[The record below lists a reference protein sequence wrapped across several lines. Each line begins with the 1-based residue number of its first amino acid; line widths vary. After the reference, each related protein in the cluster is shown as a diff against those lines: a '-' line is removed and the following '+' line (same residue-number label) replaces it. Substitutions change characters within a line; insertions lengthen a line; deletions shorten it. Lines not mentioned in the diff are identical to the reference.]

1 MKQANQSSSTEVL
14 ASKKL
19 LSQGWDFLRHKN
31 INDAIKISQHLN
43 KYHPNNGDGW
53 HFTAQV
59 ALTIGNLNAA
69 KQSFKNACK
78 LVPTRIAW
86 KISLA
91 DTYYNAREI
100 EQVKSI
106 LLDVD
111 ELTLTASQHN
121 QVALLFSQINLY
133 EQSIKHYQEA
143 ISLEPNNHT
152 HHYSLATVYR
162 YAGDLAKAE
171 TSLTKAIECNV
182 NDIDAHALR
191 VDVQKQTPDHNHI
204 ESLTALLEQS
214 GSAKQLPATQLM
226 AKDKVQIYFALAKS
240 YEDLDDSAKSFEY
253 LQQGAKL
260 RRQHIEY
267 NIEQDQNIMEDISHN
282 FDQHWWSNTPTLKQS
297 YISGTMITPI
307 FVIGMPRTGSTLIDR
322 MLSSGTEVLNAGELS
337 DFSRLLTEQVQQVF
351 GAEIKNKQQFIKAAS
366 QIDFEKLGND
376 YLASVEAQ
384 FAHLG
389 LGKSVHYFSDKL
401 PFNFL
406 YTGLIQKALPHAKII
421 HITRE
426 PIDTCYAVFK
436 TLFQQ
441 AYPFSYDQKEL
452 AEYFIAYKKLMAH
465 WQQLADRAKLNIHT
479 VSYEQIVAEPKKVA
493 ELLYQFCGLTWQAVY
508 ADMQN
513 NNAAVTTASAS
524 QVRQPIHKDS
534 VQKWRKYE
542 QQLTPLKQQLEQAGI
557 SCD

>member
-1 MKQANQSSSTEVL
+1 MKQTNQTPSTEAL
-14 ASKKL
+14 SLQKL
-19 LSQGWDFLRHKN
+19 LSQGWGVLRHKQ
-31 INDAIKISQHLN
+31 INDAIKISQQLN
-43 KYHPNNGDGW
+43 KSYPNNGDGW

-59 ALTIGNLNAA
+59 ALALGNLKAA

-91 DTYYNAREI
+91 NAYYNSREI
-100 EQVKSI
+100 EQVKSS
-106 LLDVD
+106 LLDV
-111 ELTLTASQHN
+111 EKLTLTATLHN
-121 QVALLFSQINLY
+121 QVALLFSQIHLY
-133 EQSIKHYQEA
+133 EKSIEHYQKA
-143 ISLEPNNHT
+143 ITLEPSNYT
-152 HHYSLATVYR
+152 HHYSLGTVYR
-162 YAGDLAKAE
+162 YAGNLEQAE
-171 TSLTKAIECNV
+171 ASLTKAIECKG

-191 VDVQKQTPDHNHI
+191 VDLQKQTPSHNHI
-204 ESLTALLEQS
+204 EELNALLEES
-214 GSAKQLPATQLM
+214 NATTQLT
-226 AKDKVQIYFALAKS
+226 AKDKVQINFALAKS
-240 YEDLDDSAKSFEY
+240 YEDLSEPAKAFEY
-253 LQQGAKL
+253 LRQGAKL

-267 NIEQDQNIMEDISHN
+267 NIKQDQTIMEDISQY
-282 FDQHWWSNTPTLKQS
+282 FDQDWWSNTATPKQS
-297 YISGTMITPI
+297 NVSEVRLTPI

-322 MLSSGTEVLNAGELS
+322 ILSTGKAVLNAGELS
-337 DFSRLLTEQVQQVF
+337 DFSRLLTEQVQQTF

-389 LGKSVHYFSDKL
+389 LGKNIHYFSDKL

-421 HITRE
+421 HVTRE
-426 PIDTCYAVFK
+426 PMDTCYAVFK

-441 AYPFSYDQKEL
+441 AYPFSYEQKEL
-452 AEYFIAYKKLMAH
+452 GEYFIAYKKLMAH
-465 WQQLADRAKLNIHT
+465 WQQLADRAELNIHT
-479 VSYEQIVAEPKKVA
+479 VSYEQLVAEPIKVA
-493 ELLYQFCGLTWQAVY
+493 EQVYQFCGLTWQAEY

-534 VQKWRKYE
+534 LKKWRKYE
-542 QQLTPLKQQLEQAGI
+542 QQLTPLKLQLEQAGI